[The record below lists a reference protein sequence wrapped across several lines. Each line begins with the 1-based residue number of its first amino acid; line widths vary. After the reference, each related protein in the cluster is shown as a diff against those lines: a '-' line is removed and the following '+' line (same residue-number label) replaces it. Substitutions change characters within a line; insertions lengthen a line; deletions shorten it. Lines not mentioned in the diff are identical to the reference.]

1 MSALRVCIVGGIFDR
16 SEEYRSRHLFTPE
29 TVLVAGLCERGIA
42 VDACGHRHFNPT
54 NDYDIVHVHHLGKAA
69 LQMATAA
76 TRSPF
81 VYSSHDPK
89 LVSEYHISH
98 IRTLTTK
105 FILNRADAA
114 VALSEPEVGTMRR
127 LFGRYN
133 AETVPIPNGL
143 PRDVFFYR
151 ERPARPAGAYKML
164 FVGQL
169 IEQKGVDVLLKALR
183 IARES
188 HGNDVELSLV
198 YQNPLLETHYKDL
211 AADLGLKDHVHFL
224 GFKSAFELAE
234 LYRQVDLFVLPTF
247 AEALPS
253 VVTEAMMSG
262 LPVIASRVAGI
273 PDQVGSH
280 GMLVTPGDVA
290 GLADAIN
297 RTLAALVAGDVQP
310 REVSEYATARFSIQT
325 MVDKHL
331 RLYEDLARAAH
342 MPVRSRKTY
351 WPMNTVTRSLL
362 TTYGERLAGKGWLSH

>member
-1 MSALRVCIVGGIFDR
+1 MNALNVCIVGGIFDR
-16 SEEYRSRHLFTPE
+16 PEEYRSRHLFTPE
-29 TVLVAGLCERGIA
+29 TVLVTGLRERGIA

-76 TRSPF
+76 TRSQF

-89 LVSEYHISH
+89 LVSEYHVSR

-105 FILNRADAA
+105 FILNRADAV
-114 VALSEPEVGTMRR
+114 VALSEPEMGTMRR

-151 ERPARPAGAYKML
+151 ERPARLAGSYKML

-169 IEQKGVDVLLKALR
+169 IEQKGVDVLLNALR

-188 HGNDVELSLV
+188 NNIELLLV
-198 YQNPLLETHYKDL
+198 YQNPLLEAHYKDL
-211 AADLGLKDHVHFL
+211 ATSLGLKDHVHFL

-290 GLADAIN
+290 GLADAISQ
-297 RTLAALVAGDVQP
+297 TLDALAAGTLQP

-331 RLYEDLARAAH
+331 RLYEDLIRTAR
-342 MPVRSRKTY
+342 MPIRSRKTY
-351 WPMNTVTRSLL
+351 WPMNAVTRSLL